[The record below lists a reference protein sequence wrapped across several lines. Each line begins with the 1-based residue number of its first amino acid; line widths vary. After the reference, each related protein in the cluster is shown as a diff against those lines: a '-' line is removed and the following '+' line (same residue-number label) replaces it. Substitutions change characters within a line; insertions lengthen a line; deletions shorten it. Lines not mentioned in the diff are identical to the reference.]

1 MLKFAAITPH
11 PPIIIP
17 TIGSSFDLKMVSKT
31 ILAMEKLAKIF
42 AKSKIETLLIISPHG
57 PIEYDSMTAN
67 MSFKLVGDFQNFGD
81 YETQLS
87 FENDLEIVN
96 DIYEECK
103 KQKIPIRLTKEP
115 RLDHGSLVPLYYL
128 TKNLSQKNN
137 KILKVVPL
145 AYSFLDVKSHFE
157 FGKIIYDVCNSKKNK
172 NRKIGVVAS
181 GDLSHR
187 LTMEAPAGFS
197 LRGAEFDKKL
207 VQLLKNND
215 AEGVLNMEPALIKE
229 AGECGY
235 LSIII
240 LLGVLSKLKK
250 FFGLNFKFLSYGGPF
265 GVGYLVGY
273 FSI

>member
-1 MLKFAAITPH
+1 MLKFTFICPH

-17 TIGSSFDLKMVSKT
+17 TIGFPSDLKRVQKT
-31 ILAMEKLAKIF
+31 ILAMEKLAEIF
-42 AKSKIETLLIISPHG
+42 AKTKPETVIVISPHG
-57 PIEYDSMTAN
+57 PVSYDEMTIT
-67 MSFKLVGDFQNFGD
+67 MSPTLSGNFQNFRD
-81 YETQLS
+81 YQTEMN
-87 FENDLEIVN
+87 FENNLEIVN
-96 DIYEECK
+96 ALYEECK
-103 KQKIPIRLTKEP
+103 KQKIPAGLTKEP

-145 AYSFLDVKSHFE
+145 AYSFLDVKAHFE

-172 NRKIGVVAS
+172 NRKIGIVAS

-197 LRGAEFDKKL
+197 LKGAKFDEKL
-207 VQLLKNND
+207 VQFLKNND

-240 LLGVLSKLKK
+240 LLGVLSRVKK
-250 FFGLNFKFLSYGGPF
+250 FFGPSFKFLSYEGPF

>member
-17 TIGSSFDLKMVSKT
+17 TIGSPTDLGRVQKT

-42 AKSKIETLLIISPHG
+42 EKSKIETLIIISPHG

-67 MSFKLVGDFQNFGD
+67 MSSNFVGDFQNFGD
-81 YETQLS
+81 YETQLN
-87 FENDLEIVN
+87 FENDLELVN
-96 DIYEECK
+96 DIYGECK
-103 KQKIPIRLTKEP
+103 KQEIPIRLIKEP

-145 AYSFLDVKSHFE
+145 AYSFLDVKAHFE
-157 FGKIIYDVCNSKKNK
+157 FGKIIYDVCNSKENK

-197 LRGAEFDKKL
+197 LRGAEFDEKL

-215 AEGVLNMEPALIKE
+215 AEGVLNTEPALIKE

-235 LSIII
+235 LSIVI
-240 LLGVLSKLKK
+240 LLGVLSKTKK
-250 FFGLNFKFLSYGGPF
+250 VFGPNFKFLSYEGPF

-273 FSI
+273 FSL